1 MKYYKVKYQVQYE
14 AIIEVD
20 EDGEDK
26 KEGYICMMDAISDLE
41 IPEGGDNESEYV
53 DESFVLLS
61 VKDTEDPRK
70 MELINMVSP
79 EDKDSYVL

>member
-20 EDGEDK
+20 EVHDDK
-26 KEGYICMMDAISDLE
+26 KEGYICMMDAIADLE

-53 DESFVLLS
+53 NESFVLLS
-61 VKDTEDPRK
+61 VKDTQDRRK
-70 MELINMVSP
+70 MELINMVHP
-79 EDKDSYVL
+79 EDEDSYAL